1 MIKLMK
7 MRWGGMWTCREHLNN
22 KIMLLWMV
30 KDWLWASGS
39 GQGPLVI
46 SGRWCGNFRLCFK
59 RLLFFFFSQ
68 KFFQPA
74 VDNIKNNLGASS
86 VSEEHVREVCRQILE
101 DAKQMY
107 CSNSQSRGSS
117 PFNEL
122 SDSETGSIWEC
133 RFGRPN
139 TQVICCL
146 L

>member
-1 MIKLMK
+1 M
-7 MRWGGMWTCREHLNN
+7 
-22 KIMLLWMV
+22 
-30 KDWLWASGS
+30 A
-39 GQGPLVI
+39 I
-46 SGRWCGNFRLCFK
+46 SCVDGVEISESVSRDFCFVP
-59 RLLFFFFSQ
+59 Q

-139 TQVICCL
+139 TQVNCCFL
-146 L
+146 

>member
-1 MIKLMK
+1 MAVSCE
-7 MRWGGMWTCREHLNN
+7 GGKE
-22 KIMLLWMV
+22 
-30 KDWLWASGS
+30 
-39 GQGPLVI
+39 I
-46 SGRWCGNFRLCFK
+46 SNSVSIGCYFI
-59 RLLFFFFSQ
+59 SQ
-68 KFFQPA
+68 KFFEPA

-122 SDSETGSIWEC
+122 SDSEIGSVWEC

-139 TQVICCL
+139 TQVNGCFSVPISLSIFCSNEL
-146 L
+146 LLSCISIPEQIMD

>member
-1 MIKLMK
+1 MGKERIGC
-7 MRWGGMWTCREHLNN
+7 GGL
-22 KIMLLWMV
+22 V
-30 KDWLWASGS
+30 
-39 GQGPLVI
+39 QGRVQWQSPLDGVEI
-46 SGRWCGNFRLCFK
+46 SDPVSIGCYFV
-59 RLLFFFFSQ
+59 SQ

-107 CSNSQSRGSS
+107 CSNSQSRVSS

-122 SDSETGSIWEC
+122 SDSETGIIWEC

-139 TQVICCL
+139 TQVICCFFVAVY
-146 L
+146 

>member
-1 MIKLMK
+1 MDEDEMERDVNLQ
-7 MRWGGMWTCREHLNN
+7 RTDLDN
-22 KIMLLWMV
+22 KALLLWMI
-30 KDWLWASGS
+30 KDWVWGS
-39 GQGPLVI
+39 ESLQGPVAI
-46 SGRWCGNFRLCFK
+46 SGRWCGNFWLCFK
-59 RLLFFFFSQ
+59 GCYFVSQ

-139 TQVICCL
+139 TQVSCCFFL
-146 L
+146 

>member
-1 MIKLMK
+1 
-7 MRWGGMWTCREHLNN
+7 
-22 KIMLLWMV
+22 MV
-30 KDWLWASGS
+30 WKF
-39 GQGPLVI
+39 QTLV
-46 SGRWCGNFRLCFK
+46 SRGCYFVL
-59 RLLFFFFSQ
+59 Q

-139 TQVICCL
+139 TQVSFCSFCNCILSGFGGLGVACCL
-146 L
+146 